1 MRADRAEGPWR
12 AILRSLVLLVGLAA
26 LGFAWAEMP
35 RHISP
40 AALVPLV
47 AAGGAAAPL
56 LFVAVAGL
64 AMAVGLPRQV
74 GAFAA
79 GYLYGPWLGTL
90 IGLAASLVSAAADFG
105 WARFLG
111 RAAIKRRLERR
122 PQGRLERID
131 AFLAA
136 NPFGASLMLRLLPVG
151 NNVLLNVAA
160 GVSGVSAGW
169 FLVGSAIGYLP
180 QTIVFALLGGGMRF
194 DRGRELALAVGLFLA
209 SALTGLALYR
219 RAGGFS
225 AASADGRRDASAR
238 FGWGRRSRPEPNA
251 ADPPARGARRQGNGA
266 APETPGQDRSPAK

>member
-1 MRADRAEGPWR
+1 MRADRIALPWR
-12 AILRSLVLLVGLAA
+12 GILRSVLLLVGLAA

-35 RHISP
+35 RHLSP
-40 AALVPLV
+40 AALAPLI
-47 AAGGAAAPL
+47 AAGGGAAPF
-56 LFVAVAGL
+56 LFVALAGL

-90 IGLAASLVSAAADFG
+90 IGLAASLVSAAVDFG

-111 RAAIKRRLERR
+111 RAAIKRRLS
-122 PQGRLERID
+122 GRLERVD

-160 GVSGVSAGW
+160 GVSGVSPGW

-180 QTIVFALLGGGMRF
+180 QTIVFALLGGGTRF
-194 DRGRELALAVGLFLA
+194 DRRLELALAVGLFLA
-209 SALTGLALYR
+209 SALIGLALYR
-219 RAGGFS
+219 RAGGLS
-225 AASADGRRDASAR
+225 AASADDRRGASAR
-238 FGWGRRSRPEPNA
+238 FGWSRRSRPGPNA
-251 ADPPARGARRQGNGA
+251 ASPPAPGARTPGSGA

>member
-12 AILRSLVLLVGLAA
+12 AILRSLLLLLGLAA
-26 LGFAWAEMP
+26 LGLAWAEMP
-35 RHISP
+35 RHFSP
-40 AALVPLV
+40 AAVAPLI
-47 AAGGAAAPL
+47 AAGGAAAPF

-122 PQGRLERID
+122 PLGRLERID

-180 QTIVFALLGGGMRF
+180 QTIVFALLGGGTRF
-194 DRGRELALAVGLFLA
+194 DRRLELALAAGLFLA
-209 SALTGLALYR
+209 SALVGLALYR
-219 RAGGFS
+219 RAGGLR
-225 AASADGRRDASAR
+225 A
-238 FGWGRRSRPEPNA
+238 
-251 ADPPARGARRQGNGA
+251 
-266 APETPGQDRSPAK
+266 